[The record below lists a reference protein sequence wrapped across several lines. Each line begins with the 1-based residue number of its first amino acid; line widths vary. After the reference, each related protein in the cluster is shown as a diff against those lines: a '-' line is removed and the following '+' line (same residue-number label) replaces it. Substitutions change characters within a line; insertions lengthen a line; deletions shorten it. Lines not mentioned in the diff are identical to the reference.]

1 MIYAQKHAL
10 IPLSGLQLTWKLT
23 KSQATDLNAS
33 DLKCMYRLDM
43 TAAKFF

>member
-10 IPLSGLQLTWKLT
+10 APLSGVQLTWKFT
-23 KSQATDLNAS
+23 KSQATDL
-33 DLKCMYRLDM
+33 KCMYRMDM